1 MNWKSSR
8 GFLQAVDLEL
18 EGMGRLGRGD
28 EEVGDSGLPTVASV
42 LGGVVHVHALLFQ
55 QWLRKG

>member
-1 MNWKSSR
+1 M
-8 GFLQAVDLEL
+8 DLEL